1 MDSPL
6 TTQTALLWALGQGR
20 AYGADLVAR
29 LRARTNGAIII
40 PDGTLYPAL
49 RALVVANLAA
59 ESRPNGRRQFELTE
73 AGQIKLAE
81 ATALIVT
88 LFGRAKRIGGKR

>member
-20 AYGADLVAR
+20 AYGADVVAR
-29 LRARTNGAIII
+29 LRSRTDGVLII

-49 RALVVANLAA
+49 RALVVANLAT
-59 ESRPNGRRQFELTE
+59 ETKPNGRRQFELTD
-73 AGQIKLAE
+73 AGRAKLE
-81 ATALIVT
+81 DATALIIA
-88 LFGRAKRIGGKR
+88 LFGRSKRIGGAR